1 MDPSTT
7 TAIAEGVDA
16 LTLNAKELNEAEVAD
31 GIEAIVGEREEDVV
45 NPWNVT
51 STNDTGIDYDKLISI
66 IDELFYSSF
75 ICKESGSFL

>member
-1 MDPSTT
+1 MDMNTK

-16 LTLNAKELNEAEVAD
+16 LTLNAKELNEGEVAD
-31 GIEAIVGEREEDVV
+31 AIEAIVAENEEDVV

-66 IDELFYSSF
+66 IILFIF
-75 ICKESGSFL
+75 IEFEGF